1 MGKKVQLDLYLKGK
15 AAREFD
21 AYLNSSDKYN
31 AHTHMCIK
39 EAVAD
44 LSRQNH

>member
-1 MGKKVQLDLYLKGK
+1 MGKKFKLELCLTGK

-21 AYLNSSDKYN
+21 AYLTSSDKYN
-31 AHTHMCIK
+31 SHTHMCIK

-44 LSRQNH
+44 LNRQNR